1 MIKWSGMT
9 ARGLYSAVAVLLL
22 HGCVSVPE
30 QFRGE
35 YPQIQPQA
43 AQDTDIGR
51 RIRWGGVILETR
63 PGESDTCFEIL
74 SRPLSRNMR
83 PAGSDQTLGR
93 FIACRPG
100 VLEPEVFAR
109 GREVTLTGTVEQ
121 LELRKV
127 GEFDYRYPLVQA
139 DFITMW
145 PERIDVIVPAY
156 DPFYSPWY
164 WHYPYYWYPPRHP
177 PMPVRRSMDDG
188 PRVDVPPASE
198 GGG

>member
-63 PGESDTCFEIL
+63 PG
-74 SRPLSRNMR
+74 
-83 PAGSDQTLGR
+83 
-93 FIACRPG
+93 
-100 VLEPEVFAR
+100 
-109 GREVTLTGTVEQ
+109 
-121 LELRKV
+121 
-127 GEFDYRYPLVQA
+127 
-139 DFITMW
+139 
-145 PERIDVIVPAY
+145 
-156 DPFYSPWY
+156 
-164 WHYPYYWYPPRHP
+164 
-177 PMPVRRSMDDG
+177 
-188 PRVDVPPASE
+188 
-198 GGG
+198 